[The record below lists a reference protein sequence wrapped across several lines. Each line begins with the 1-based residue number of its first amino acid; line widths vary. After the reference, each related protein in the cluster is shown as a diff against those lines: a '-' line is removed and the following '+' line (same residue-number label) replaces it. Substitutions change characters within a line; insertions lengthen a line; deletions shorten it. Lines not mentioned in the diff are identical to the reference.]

1 MKMETL
7 RDLMIEEL
15 ADIYDAEHQI
25 IEALPKMKKA
35 AKSSDLKQSFQEHL
49 DMTREHVSRLEQVFE
64 LMEQKPKR
72 KACKAMKG
80 LIKEGEDMIE
90 EDADRDVK
98 DAGLIAAAQRVEHYE
113 IAAYGTAMAYAKQIG
128 MDQAI
133 KLLSQ
138 TLEEE
143 KQTDVKLSQLAES
156 TINIKASQ

>member
-7 RDLMIEEL
+7 RDLLIEEL
-15 ADIYDAEHQI
+15 SDIYDAENQI

-35 AKSSDLKQSFQEHL
+35 AKSDQLKQSFQQHL
-49 DMTREHVSRLEQVFE
+49 DVTREQVSRLEEVFE
-64 LMEQKPKR
+64 ALEQKPKR
-72 KACKAMKG
+72 KTCKAMKG

-98 DAGLIAAAQRVEHYE
+98 DAGLIASAQRVEHYE
-113 IAAYGTAMAYAKQIG
+113 IAAYGTAMAYAKQLG
-128 MDQAI
+128 MDNVI
-133 KLLSQ
+133 KLLSR

-156 TINIKASQ
+156 TINVKAAQ

>member
-1 MKMETL
+1 MKLETL
-7 RDLMIEEL
+7 RDLLIDEV

-35 AKSSDLKQSFQEHL
+35 AYSDKLKQSFQEHL
-49 DMTREHVSRLEQVFE
+49 DVTRQQVTRLEQVFE
-64 LMEQKPKR
+64 LLDEKPHR
-72 KACKAMKG
+72 KTCKAMKG

-98 DAGLIAAAQRVEHYE
+98 DAGLIASAQRVEHYE
-113 IAAYGTAMAYAKQIG
+113 IAAYGTAMAYAKQLG
-128 MDQAI
+128 LDQAI
-133 KLLSQ
+133 KLMSQ

-143 KQTDVKLSQLAES
+143 KKTDTNLTKLAES